1 MPVTGQ
7 GVVADNIVKFGKGF
21 LEHAKKTMVGAVDI
35 LDSEITKN
43 ISISDHTQADLAKLG
58 HPYASRH
65 GNKGI
70 PLHEPYWQIHKQSG
84 KLIGSKKIGV
94 TEASVV
100 DGRLQVVGWVGLDES
115 VAQYALYLIWGT
127 SKMIPRDPL
136 SGSLF
141 EPEIQNRIKSHLSDN
156 LRDMVFN
163 FKGVETH

>member
-7 GVVADNIVKFGKGF
+7 GVVAGNIIKFGKGF
-21 LEHAKKTMVGAVDI
+21 TDHVQKTMVGAVDI
-35 LDSEITKN
+35 LNIEVTKN
-43 ISISDHTQADLAKLG
+43 ISLSDHTQADLAKLG
-58 HPYASRH
+58 HPYAARH
-65 GNKGI
+65 GSKGMGI
-70 PLHEPYWQIHKQSG
+70 HEPYWQIHRQSG
-84 KLIGSKKIGV
+84 KLLSSKKIGV

-115 VAQYALYLIWGT
+115 EAQHALHLIWGT

-141 EPEIQNRIKSHLSDN
+141 EPSIQNRIKSHLSDN